1 MIERV
6 ELEEKT
12 RRIRT
17 EDMMTMLPYM
27 MQRGGGMRGGADFY
41 SNNNGYNF

>member
-12 RRIRT
+12 RKRIRT
-17 EDMMTMLPYM
+17 EEIMTMLPYIL
-27 MQRGGGMRGGADFY
+27 RGGMRGGEDFY
-41 SNNNGYNF
+41 SNNGYNF